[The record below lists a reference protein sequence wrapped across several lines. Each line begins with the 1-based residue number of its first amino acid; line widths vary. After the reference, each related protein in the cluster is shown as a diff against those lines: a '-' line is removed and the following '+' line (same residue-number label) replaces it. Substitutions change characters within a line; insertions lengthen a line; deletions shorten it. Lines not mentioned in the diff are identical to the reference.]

1 MKKSLRKLVWV
12 LILPVC
18 LIFLYGCS
26 EDDEEEGIVID
37 STSSA
42 SLNVVEYMVDAS
54 NKEADVWTY
63 FSFAAGGAVTVV
75 DPASS
80 TDWDLA
86 FHRLQVQTNSGTGG
100 IGKSGAKNMGVIDFF
115 SLGTAPTDSYVVD
128 TELEKQGHGGTVT
141 KYSGNSEMKDW
152 YDMEGMPPDI
162 TSKNEVFAVKTADGQ
177 YAKMQFLDYY
187 SKEGVSGF
195 VTVRYVY
202 QPDGSTNLK

>member
-26 EDDEEEGIVID
+26 EDDEEEDIVVD

-42 SLNVVEYMVDAS
+42 SLNVVEYIVDAS

-63 FSFAAGGAVTVV
+63 FSFAAGGAVAVADT
-75 DPASS
+75 AAS

-86 FHRLQVQTNSGTGG
+86 FHRLQVQTNSGTSS
-100 IGKSGAKNMGVIDFF
+100 IGKSGAKNMGVMDFS
-115 SLGTAPTDSYVVD
+115 SLGTAPTDGYVAD
-128 TELEKQGHGGTVT
+128 TELEKKTMGGSV
-141 KYSGNSEMKDW
+141 KYNGNSEMKDW

-162 TSKNEVFAVKTADGQ
+162 TSKNEVFAVKTADGK

-187 SKEGVSGF
+187 NKEGTSGF
-195 VTVRYVY
+195 VTIRYVY
-202 QPDGSTNLK
+202 QPDGSTSLK